1 MKALLLLLGILVSF
15 LGFSQPPCGANPPA
29 GNTCATATP
38 ICELNGYCG
47 NTSSTYTAD
56 YWGAAGA
63 PIGCGFLG
71 LQACPGTGLLGAFC
85 GSIEN
90 NSFLTFVASSSTI
103 SFDVWVFNSQ
113 YGDGIQIMIFDAV
126 NCSGNVN
133 SYYCSQLAPSAGS
146 QNVSASG
153 LVPGNTYYIMIDG
166 FAGDVCDY
174 VFAANAG
181 VQIPVDVNPA
191 SSNICPGGT
200 VNLTA
205 SGGNGT
211 YTWNASPDLNT
222 TSGANVTVT
231 PPSTPGTYT
240 YTVNSATGNP
250 LCPSSTLATATIVV
264 DNCGCTVTAGNSGPI
279 CSGAGTVNLTAS
291 NVANATYS
299 WTGPNGFNS
308 NLQNPTVTPP
318 TTPGTYVYTVTADD
332 GGTPCTATTTVTVN
346 ALPTV
351 SAGSYSPICNNL
363 VSLPLVGS
371 PLGGVFSGVGVVGA
385 LFSPLVGSQTVTYDY
400 TDANGCTN
408 SATAFIDVNAT
419 PNVNAGTYS
428 PVCTDAADIPLVGSP
443 AGGTFSGN
451 GVSGNNFDPSAGTQT
466 ITYDYTSAAGCSGS
480 ATTVITVNPLPVV
493 SAGTYGP
500 YCSNGPSV
508 GLAGTPVGGTFSG
521 TGVVGNNF
529 NPSAGTQTITYTYTN
544 ANGCVNSAT
553 TNIIVNNAPAVNAGV
568 DQAVCAGAQVTL
580 SGSGASNYSWNNGV
594 TNNVAFTPG
603 STQTYTVTGT
613 DGNGCQ
619 NTDQVTVTV
628 NPLPT
633 ITAGA
638 DQQICV
644 GTPVTLSGNGGV
656 SYTWTNG
663 VTNGTP
669 FTPGLGSATYT
680 VTGTDANGCT
690 GTDQVT
696 ITVVPVPIAVI
707 SSSDPLVGN
716 PVLTVEFD
724 NTSLFASG
732 FSWDFDDGN
741 TDNTTDVNESVENS
755 YGSVGVYDVVLVA
768 SNGIC
773 STSDTLQVIVNP
785 FNPPNV
791 KVPNVF
797 TPNNDGDNDYFL
809 FDLENVEKIEATLIN
824 RWGNLILEMNEL
836 DDQWDGTLNGN
847 QASEGTY
854 FYKYTATGI
863 DGSTV
868 SGQGFFELIR

>member
-1 MKALLLLLGILVSF
+1 
-15 LGFSQPPCGANPPA
+15 
-29 GNTCATATP
+29 
-38 ICELNGYCG
+38 
-47 NTSSTYTAD
+47 
-56 YWGAAGA
+56 
-63 PIGCGFLG
+63 
-71 LQACPGTGLLGAFC
+71 
-85 GSIEN
+85 
-90 NSFLTFVASSSTI
+90 
-103 SFDVWVFNSQ
+103 
-113 YGDGIQIMIFDAV
+113 MI
-126 NCSGNVN
+126 
-133 SYYCSQLAPSAGS
+133 
-146 QNVSASG
+146 
-153 LVPGNTYYIMIDG
+153 
-166 FAGDVCDY
+166 
-174 VFAANAG
+174 
-181 VQIPVDVNPA
+181 
-191 SSNICPGGT
+191 
-200 VNLTA
+200 
-205 SGGNGT
+205 
-211 YTWNASPDLNT
+211 
-222 TSGANVTVT
+222 
-231 PPSTPGTYT
+231 
-240 YTVNSATGNP
+240 
-250 LCPSSTLATATIVV
+250 
-264 DNCGCTVTAGNSGPI
+264 
-279 CSGAGTVNLTAS
+279 
-291 NVANATYS
+291 
-299 WTGPNGFNS
+299 
-308 NLQNPTVTPP
+308 
-318 TTPGTYVYTVTADD
+318 
-332 GGTPCTATTTVTVN
+332 
-346 ALPTV
+346 
-351 SAGSYSPICNNL
+351 
-363 VSLPLVGS
+363 
-371 PLGGVFSGVGVVGA
+371 
-385 LFSPLVGSQTVTYDY
+385 
-400 TDANGCTN
+400 
-408 SATAFIDVNAT
+408 
-419 PNVNAGTYS
+419 
-428 PVCTDAADIPLVGSP
+428 
-443 AGGTFSGN
+443 
-451 GVSGNNFDPSAGTQT
+451 
-466 ITYDYTSAAGCSGS
+466 TSAAGCSGS

>member
-47 NTSSTYTAD
+47 NTSASYTANS
-56 YWGAAGA
+56 WSQS
-63 PIGCGFLG
+63 CGFLG
-71 LQACPGTGLLGAFC
+71 LGDCGLTGEFC

-90 NSFLTFVASSSTI
+90 NSFLTFVASSPNI

-126 NCSGNVN
+126 NCSGTVN

-166 FAGDVCDY
+166 YAGDVCDY
-174 VFAANAG
+174 VFAANSG
-181 VQIPVDVNPA
+181 VQIPVDVSPA
-191 SSNICPGGT
+191 NSNICPGGT

-863 DGSTV
+863 DGSVV

>member
-1 MKALLLLLGILVSF
+1 MKSLLLLLGILVSF
-15 LGFSQPPCGANPPA
+15 IGFSQPPCGSNPAAGDDCAN
-29 GNTCATATP
+29 ATP

-47 NTSSTYTAD
+47 NTSSSYGVD
-56 YWGAAGA
+56 SWGS
-63 PIGCGFLG
+63 IGFLG
-71 LQACPGTGLLGAFC
+71 FGANGLTGTFYNACSGA
-85 GSIEN
+85 SIEN
-90 NSFLTFVASSSTI
+90 NSFLTFVASSTSI
-103 SFDVWVFNSQ
+103 SFDVWVLNSVQ
-113 YGDGIQIMIFDAV
+113 GQGIQLMIFDET
-126 NCSGNVN
+126 NCAGNPT
-133 SYYCSQLAPSAGS
+133 SYYCSQLLPSPS
-146 QNVSASG
+146 PQPVNASG
-153 LVPGNTYYIMIDG
+153 LTPGNTYYIMVDG

-174 VFAANAG
+174 VFAATAG

-211 YTWNASPDLNT
+211 FNWNASPDLNT

-250 LCPSSTLATATIVV
+250 LCPSSTTATATIIV
-264 DNCGCTVTAGNSGPI
+264 DNCGCTVTAGNSGAI

-291 NVANATYS
+291 NVAGATYS
-299 WTGPNGFNS
+299 WTGPNGFTS
-308 NLQNPTVTPP
+308 SAQNPTVTPP

-346 ALPTV
+346 PLPVV
-351 SAGSYSPICNNL
+351 SAGSYSPLCNSL

-385 LFSPLVGSQTVTYDY
+385 IFSPLVGSQTVTYDY
-400 TDANGCTN
+400 TDANGCSN
-408 SATAFIDVNAT
+408 SATVFIDVNPT
-419 PNVNAGTYS
+419 PTVDAGTYS
-428 PVCTDAADIPLVGSP
+428 PVCIDAADVPLVGSP
-443 AGGTFSGN
+443 AGGTFSGT
-451 GVSGNNFDPSAGTQT
+451 GVTGNNFDPSAGTQT
-466 ITYDYTSAAGCSGS
+466 ITYDYTSGAGCSGS
-480 ATTVITVNPLPVV
+480 ATVVITVNPLPVV

-500 YCSNGPSV
+500 YCSNGASV
-508 GLAGTPVGGTFSG
+508 GLTGTPVGGVFSG
-521 TGVVGNNF
+521 VGVSGNNF
-529 NPSAGTQTITYTYTN
+529 NPSAGTQTITYTYAN

-553 TNIIVNNAPAVNAGV
+553 TNITVNTAPTVNAGA
-568 DQAVCAGAQVTL
+568 DQGVCAGSPVTL
-580 SGSGASNYSWNNGV
+580 SGSGAVGYSWNNGV
-594 TNNVAFTPG
+594 NNAVAFVPG

-613 DGNGCQ
+613 DANGCQ

-638 DQQICV
+638 DQQICL
-644 GTPVTLSGNGGV
+644 GTTITLNGNGGV

-680 VTGTDANGCT
+680 VTGTDANGCQN
-690 GTDQVT
+690 TDQVT
-696 ITVVPVPIAVI
+696 VTVVPVPVAVI
-707 SSSDPLVGN
+707 TSTDPLAGN

-724 NTSLFASG
+724 NSSQFATG
-732 FSWDFDDGN
+732 FSWDFDDGSF
-741 TDNTTDVNESVENS
+741 DNTTDVNESVQNAF
-755 YGSVGVYDVVLVA
+755 GSAGVYDVVLVA

-785 FNPPNV
+785 FDPPYI

-797 TPNNDGDNDYFL
+797 TPNNDGDNDHFL
-809 FDLENVEKIEATLIN
+809 FEMKNIVSIKAILIN
-824 RWGNLILEMNEL
+824 RWGNQIMEMNEL
-836 DDQWDGTLNGN
+836 DDKWDGTLNGN

-863 DGSTV
+863 DGSV
-868 SGQGFFELIR
+868 ISGQGFFELLR